1 MLLKV
6 AAHISECLA
15 NAEQARERAKVIADP
30 QLKADYLDIELRWLR
45 LADSY
50 RFVEQMERFLD
61 DAQQKRATEKEEG
74 RS

>member
-6 AAHISECLA
+6 AAHIRECLA
-15 NAEQARERAKVIADP
+15 NAEQARERANAVIDP
-30 QLKADYLDIELRWLR
+30 KLRADYLDIESRWMR

-61 DAQQKRATEKEEG
+61 DAQQKRAADDD
-74 RS
+74 RRA